1 MNVDAG
7 TTFTAILAIGTALGG
22 YVGGR
27 ATGRSASSQIATDTV
42 EMLQAQIEILQENKD
57 ERELELQDLRN
68 RVAVL
73 EGLVT
78 QRAEVEEL
86 SVKVSLV
93 KDTVDRIA
101 DKVGA

>member
-1 MNVDAG
+1 MDVGSILTVASTVG
-7 TTFTAILAIGTALGG
+7 TG
-22 YVGGR
+22 VGGFIGGR
-27 ATGRSASSQIATDTV
+27 LSGRSTASQIATDTV
-42 EMLQAQIEILQENKD
+42 DMLQAQLEVLKEDK
-57 ERELELQDLRN
+57 EHKELELLDLHE

-93 KDTVDRIA
+93 KETVDRIA
-101 DKVGA
+101 VRVGA

>member
-1 MNVDAG
+1 MQ
-7 TTFTAILAIGTALGG
+7 
-22 YVGGR
+22 
-27 ATGRSASSQIATDTV
+27 GRSSASQIASDTV
-42 EMLQAQIEILQENKD
+42 EMLQTQVDLLKEDKETRD
-57 ERELELQDLRN
+57 SELTDLRH
-68 RVAVL
+68 RVEIL

-101 DKVGA
+101 IRVGA

>member
-1 MNVDAG
+1 MDYGSILGVVGAVG
-7 TTFTAILAIGTALGG
+7 TGFGG

-27 ATGRSASSQIATDTV
+27 LTGRSATTQIAHDTV
-42 EMLQAQIEILQENKD
+42 DMLQAQIEVLQQNKD
-57 ERELELQDLRN
+57 QRELEMLDLLQ

-78 QRAEVEEL
+78 QRADVEEL
-86 SVKVSLV
+86 SNRVSLV

-101 DKVGA
+101 VRVGA

>member
-1 MNVDAG
+1 MDLN
-7 TTFTAILAIGTALGG
+7 ALTNIATIVGVAVGG
-22 YVGGR
+22 YAGGR
-27 ATGRSASSQIATDTV
+27 MQGRSSASQIASDTV
-42 EMLQAQIEILQENKD
+42 EMLQTQVDLLKEDKETRD
-57 ERELELQDLRN
+57 SELTDLRH
-68 RVAVL
+68 RVEIL

-101 DKVGA
+101 IRVGA

>member
-1 MNVDAG
+1 MD
-7 TTFTAILAIGTALGG
+7 LSAIGSVATIIGVAVGG
-22 YVGGR
+22 YAGGR
-27 ATGRSASSQIATDTV
+27 MQGRSTASQIASDTV
-42 EMLQAQIEILQENKD
+42 DMLQAQVDLLKEDKESRSAELTELRHRVEI
-57 ERELELQDLRN
+57 
-68 RVAVL
+68 L

-101 DKVGA
+101 IKVGA